1 MLAVIP
7 PIGSIPDWVV
17 VGLMLASIISTVVG
31 GIMRLRSDISS
42 LRQHLD
48 AREEAHA
55 EKHHTH
61 EKRID
66 DHELRLR
73 LLEKIH
79 P

>member
-17 VGLMLASIISTVVG
+17 VGLMLTSIISAVIG
-31 GIMRLRSDISS
+31 GIWKVRLDISS

-66 DHELRLR
+66 DHEVRLR
-73 LLEKIH
+73 QLERIH